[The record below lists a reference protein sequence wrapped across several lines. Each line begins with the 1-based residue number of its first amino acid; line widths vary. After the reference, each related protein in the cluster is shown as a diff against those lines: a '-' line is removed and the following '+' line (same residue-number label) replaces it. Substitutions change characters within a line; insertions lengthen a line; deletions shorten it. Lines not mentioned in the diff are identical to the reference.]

1 LGYALARSGKHAE
14 ARAVLE
20 DLLKLST
27 ERYVSPYSIALIYNG
42 LVERDKTLPG
52 WSAVKESDL
61 R

>member
-1 LGYALARSGKHAE
+1 M
-14 ARAVLE
+14 LE